1 MPEHAPHCRPIR
13 ITRGF
18 TKFAEGSVLYEQG
31 DTRVLCTASIEEKVP
46 SFLRDQKRGWV
57 TAEYAMLPRSTNTR
71 MEREIRK
78 GRPDARASEISRLV
92 GRALRAAV
100 DMPKLGERSITI
112 DCDVLQADGGT
123 RCASITG
130 GMIALVDAF
139 DWLIAKGLLAER
151 PLRHLVAAVSV
162 GICDGQ
168 PVLDL
173 DYAHD
178 STAEVDLNV
187 VMTDDHRFVE
197 IQGTAERE
205 PFSDHD
211 LNRLKKLALT
221 GIDQLVAMQKKALA
235 ACRT

>member
-1 MPEHAPHCRPIR
+1 MQKTVPHCRPVR

-31 DTRVLCTASIEEKVP
+31 DTRVLCTASVEEKVP
-46 SFLRDQKRGWV
+46 PFMRNQKRGWV
-57 TAEYAMLPRSTNTR
+57 TAEYAMLPRSTDTR
-71 MEREIRK
+71 MERESRK
-78 GRPDARASEISRLV
+78 GKPDARASEISRLV

-100 DMPKLGERSITI
+100 DMEKLGERTITI

-123 RCASITG
+123 RCAAITG
-130 GMIALVDAF
+130 GMVALVDAM
-139 DWLIAKGLLAER
+139 DWLITRDLLTER
-151 PLRHLVAAVSV
+151 PLRHFIAAVSV
-162 GICDGQ
+162 GMCAGQ

-187 VMTDDHRFVE
+187 IMTEDHRFVE

-205 PFSDHD
+205 PFSDLE
-211 LNRLKKLALT
+211 LNRLKELAMT
-221 GIDQLVAMQKKALA
+221 GIDQLVAAQKKALGM
-235 ACRT
+235 R